1 MAETE
6 ESVKESCSIL
16 MISKDMEWMLA
27 FGKGVQRFYLLNER
41 RAETLEAAESR
52 MLESRPDL
60 VILAVQDGLPSMD
73 KLRPLVR
80 EKMQP
85 PVPVI
90 VIDSKPEGLDQW
102 IKQGA
107 EYACARRDLLSA
119 VKHVQ
124 QIMRVARFDQT
135 LRDVEKD
142 AKAVADRYERI
153 YTDLPDPVAY
163 VQDGL
168 FVDANPA
175 FLRTF
180 GVKDREALDEL
191 TLMSFVPHKS
201 EKGLKQLLKKATEKE
216 VVPSERFELQSIAGG
231 KVDVNVSV
239 SGIRIHGEPAL
250 QMYLRSTDAGGGS
263 AGTGIDPA
271 TGLAGP
277 PVLAASI
284 KQTQERSEPKAVL
297 GYWVYAWVENYREV
311 WQRDGYKA
319 AEILIASVAENCKRI
334 LPPSTEIVRFTDDA
348 LALWLTGNK
357 EDSIKR
363 VNTIIS
369 HLDEVV
375 PEDIGRLVHPKLY
388 GGIIEIT
395 TESTWDDLVGK
406 GFRAVRNLASS
417 QSSDRVAEPMSG
429 DMSRKDERRVN
440 EIQHIIDEQRMRVLY
455 QPISALEADGAPRYA
470 ERLQILQNDAE
481 DGNPNIEI
489 MEPEKLLQVAERF
502 GLARQFDRFKINT
515 LLQDTL
521 AYNGDQ
527 KALQFFI
534 TLSTDSLL
542 DDTFPEWIDS
552 QLRATGIAPSQIV
565 FELRLDNLANGF
577 TGAIHLI
584 DKMRP
589 QGSRFALSDIGRLD
603 DNVREMLE
611 RIKPEVVK
619 LDMREIDTFEDKEE
633 EDFMKEIKAYAEA
646 HHAMIIADRMESPAQ
661 LSRVWPHD
669 IQYIQGDGMVPPMEK
684 LAFDFNEP
692 LF

>member
-6 ESVKESCSIL
+6 ETVKESCSIL

-27 FGKGVQRFYLLNER
+27 FSKGVQRFYLLNER

-52 MLESRPDL
+52 MLESRPDI

-73 KLRPLVR
+73 KLRPFVR

-124 QIMRVARFDQT
+124 QIMRVARFDHT
-135 LRDVEKD
+135 LHNVEKD
-142 AKAVADRYERI
+142 AKAVAERYERI

-168 FVDANPA
+168 FIDANPA
-175 FLRTF
+175 FLHTF
-180 GVKDREALDEL
+180 GVKDRAALDEL

-201 EKGLKQLLKKATEKE
+201 ERGIKALLKKATEKE
-216 VVPSERFELQSIAGG
+216 VVPSERFELQAIHGG
-231 KVDVNVSV
+231 KVDVNLSV
-239 SGIRIHGEPAL
+239 SGITIHGEPAL
-250 QMYLRSTDAGGGS
+250 QMYFRSAEAGGSGG
-263 AGTGIDPA
+263 GTGLDP
-271 TGLAGP
+271 TTNLAGP
-277 PVLAASI
+277 RVIAASI
-284 KQTQERSEPKAVL
+284 KQTQERSEAKAVL
-297 GYWVYAWVENYREV
+297 GYWVYAWIENYREV
-311 WQRDGYKA
+311 WQKDGYKA
-319 AEILIASVAENCKRI
+319 AEIMMKTVADTTRRF
-334 LPPSTEIVRFTDDA
+334 LPPSTEIVRFTDDG
-348 LALWLTGNK
+348 LALWLTGKK
-357 EDSIKR
+357 EESIKR
-363 VNTIIS
+363 VNGLIA

-375 PEDIGRLVHPKLY
+375 PENIGRLVHPKLY

-395 TESTWDDLVGK
+395 TESTWDELVGK
-406 GFRAVRNLASS
+406 GFRAVRSLASS

-429 DMSRKDERRVN
+429 DMSRKDERRIN
-440 EIQHIIDEQRMRVLY
+440 EIQRILDEQRLRVLY
-455 QPISALEADGAPRYA
+455 QPISALEADGVPRYA
-470 ERLQILQNDAE
+470 DRLQILQT
-481 DGNPNIEI
+481 NIEEDVNAEV
-489 MEPEKLLQVAERF
+489 MEPEQLMQVAERF
-502 GLARQFDRFKINT
+502 SLARQFDRFKINT

-521 AYNGDQ
+521 AYDGNQ

-542 DDTFPEWIDS
+542 DETFPDWIDS
-552 QLRATGIAPSQIV
+552 QLRATGIAPMQIV

-577 TGAIHLI
+577 TGAVHLI

-589 QGSRFALSDIGRLD
+589 QGSRFALSDVGRID

-611 RIKPEVVK
+611 RIKPEIVK
-619 LDMREIDTFEDKEE
+619 LDMREIDTFEDREE
-633 EDFMKEIKAYAEA
+633 EEFMKEIKAYAEA

-669 IQYIQGDGMVPPMEK
+669 IQYIQGDGIVPPMEN

>member
-6 ESVKESCSIL
+6 ETVKESCSIL

-27 FGKGVQRFYLLNER
+27 FSKGVQRFYLLNER

-52 MLESRPDL
+52 MLESRPDI

-73 KLRPLVR
+73 KLRPFVR

-124 QIMRVARFDQT
+124 QIMRVARFDHT
-135 LRDVEKD
+135 LHNVEKD
-142 AKAVADRYERI
+142 AKAVAERYERI

-168 FVDANPA
+168 FIDANPA

-216 VVPSERFELQSIAGG
+216 VVPSERFELQSITGG
-231 KVDVNVSV
+231 KVDMNVSV
-239 SGIRIHGEPAL
+239 SSIRIHGEPAL
-250 QMYLRSTDAGGGS
+250 QMYLRSANAGGGS
-263 AGTGIDPA
+263 AGSGIDPT

-277 PVLAASI
+277 HVLAASI
-284 KQTQERSEPKAVL
+284 KQTQERSEAKAVL

-319 AEILIASVAENCKRI
+319 AEILIASVVENCKRI
-334 LPPSTEIVRFTDDA
+334 LPPSTEIVRFTDDG

-363 VNTIIS
+363 VNTIIN

-375 PEDIGRLVHPKLY
+375 PENIGRLVHPKLY

-395 TESTWDDLVGK
+395 TESTWDELVGK
-406 GFRAVRNLASS
+406 GFRAVRSLASS

-429 DMSRKDERRVN
+429 DMSRKDERRIN
-440 EIQHIIDEQRMRVLY
+440 EIQRILDEQRLRVLY
-455 QPISALEADGAPRYA
+455 QPICALEADGVPRYA
-470 ERLQILQNDAE
+470 DRLQILQT
-481 DGNPNIEI
+481 NIEEDVNAEV
-489 MEPEKLLQVAERF
+489 MEPEQLMQVAERF
-502 GLARQFDRFKINT
+502 SLARQFDRFKINT

-521 AYNGDQ
+521 AYDGNQ

-542 DDTFPEWIDS
+542 DETFPDWIDS
-552 QLRATGIAPSQIV
+552 QLRATGIAPMQIV

-577 TGAIHLI
+577 TGAVHLI

-589 QGSRFALSDIGRLD
+589 QGSRFALSDVGRID

-611 RIKPEVVK
+611 RIKPEIVK
-619 LDMREIDTFEDKEE
+619 LDMREIDTFEDREE
-633 EDFMKEIKAYAEA
+633 EEFMKEIKAYAEA

-669 IQYIQGDGMVPPMEK
+669 IQYIQGDGIVPPMEN